1 MAFKSACQMHKN
13 QKSETLPWKYYH
25 CVSAGL
31 PVRGSFYQM
40 KKQNVG
46 HQKKITKN
54 D

>member
-1 MAFKSACQMHKN
+1 MGSKIDFYDPNQSLKKS
-13 QKSETLPWKYYH
+13 SFETLFRNSAQ

-46 HQKKITKN
+46 HQKK
-54 D
+54 